1 MALKKPD
8 PRGEFRLS
16 NLDKIELKATN
27 QNKSRNKPEN
37 DENDIR
43 LRRIQQMQFLIL
55 MIRRERIMRLNAVR
69 GLLSEGLEQ
78 LRQKTIE
85 LAKCNAEKTS
95 VEVVNPLIFQLNA
108 QLTDECAELQEL
120 PLDYLQDKLQ
130 SYHDLYQYFT
140 N

>member
-43 LRRIQQMQFLIL
+43 LRRIQ
-55 MIRRERIMRLNAVR
+55 
-69 GLLSEGLEQ
+69 
-78 LRQKTIE
+78 
-85 LAKCNAEKTS
+85 
-95 VEVVNPLIFQLNA
+95 
-108 QLTDECAELQEL
+108 
-120 PLDYLQDKLQ
+120 
-130 SYHDLYQYFT
+130 
-140 N
+140 